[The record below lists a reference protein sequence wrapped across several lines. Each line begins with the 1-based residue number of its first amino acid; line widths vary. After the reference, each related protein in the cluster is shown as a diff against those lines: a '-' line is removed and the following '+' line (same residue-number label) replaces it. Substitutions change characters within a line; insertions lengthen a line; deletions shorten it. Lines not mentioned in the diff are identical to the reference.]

1 MQAPNKVNLRTS
13 ILECRRV
20 YREMTDYAFATWYS
34 KRYKVL
40 PATILDILDSEK
52 EKV

>member
-1 MQAPNKVNLRTS
+1 MQALTKINVRTF

-40 PATILDILDSEK
+40 PATILGILDSEK
-52 EKV
+52 ERI